1 MNHSEQIS
9 DHLEGHPKYLAHHFK
24 TMEQQTSSGKLGM
37 WVFMAQELLFFSGL
51 FCALGYVRLM
61 YPDMIKQ
68 VHHTMDWRLGGINS
82 VILLI
87 SSLTMSL
94 CVRSTRLNQRAT
106 SIKYLLITMLC
117 GVVFLGIKGYE
128 WGTHFHEGLYP
139 GKFFDPEPSLHIT
152 SNVAHIFYG
161 MYYVMTGIHGL
172 HIIVGLGLMTW
183 MLIRLLR
190 AEFNFEHY
198 VALENTSLFWHL
210 VDIVWIFL
218 FPLLYLAR

>member
-1 MNHSEQIS
+1 MNHSDPTS
-9 DHLEGHPKYLAHHFK
+9 LHADHPKYLAHHFK
-24 TMEQQTSSGKLGM
+24 TMDQQTSSGKMGM

-51 FCALGYVRLM
+51 FCAFGYVRLM
-61 YPDMIKQ
+61 YPDMIRQ
-68 VHHTMDWRLGGINS
+68 VQHTMDWRLGGINS
-82 VILLI
+82 IILLI

-94 CVRSTRLNQRAT
+94 CVRSTRLNQRSA
-106 SIKYLLITMLC
+106 SIKYLLLTMLC

-139 GKFFDPEPSLHIT
+139 GKFFHPEASLGIT
-152 SNVAHIFYG
+152 SNVAHVFYG

-172 HIIVGLGLMTW
+172 HIIVGLGLMVW
-183 MLIRLLR
+183 MLVRLLR

-198 VALENTSLFWHL
+198 IALENTSLFWHL

-218 FPLLYLAR
+218 FPMLYLAK